1 MARARRDRLVRQGY
15 ARGATQAELASRLGL
30 SPSGISRILARLDA
44 RPDAAELR
52 VRRLRAPRRTGPRP
66 IWPDCPPHLA
76 REYQRIRAIIGS
88 RAARDQLLSIEARA
102 RASVPFPTS
111 GSLT

>member
-1 MARARRDRLVRQGY
+1 MARARRDLLVRQGY

-52 VRRLRAPRRTGPRP
+52 VRAAARATAHWPRP

>member
-44 RPDAAELR
+44 RPDAELR